1 MNRILQVPEYAM
13 KTPPVYHIIAT
24 ALLLC
29 ILILPASASSVVSIE
44 KPTQEV
50 HAGDDFHVNVNIT
63 PATAIAGAQ
72 IGLNFDSNMLTVNS
86 IEEGN
91 FFDRDN
97 IMSIFISGTVDNQ
110 QGTVSGLFAV
120 TLGQNEIDSSG
131 CFAHV
136 TLTAGDQAG
145 ETTISLSNVILSDSE
160 GNAIPTTTE
169 NTQVTITG
177 TPASSSTETA
187 SAAGSGGGGGGGGD
201 TGESAENIELKE
213 VNKLY
218 ITGNTDVTYTFDNSN
233 NPVKAIRYTS
243 LKNAGFISS
252 TIEILKDVSTTV
264 SEKPEGLI
272 YRNINIWI
280 GKAGYATESNM
291 EDMKISFAVL
301 KKWVQVNDVEI
312 SDIRLNRYHDDRW
325 QVLEAEMTGEDD
337 DFYFFEA
344 ITPGFSPFA
353 ITANVADMADEIET
367 ENKTVNAAASYDDN
381 DLQEQIEEIE
391 VEDISDDTSTFIT
404 GKTGSAK
411 LSQNSILLILV
422 SMSFVVLLRRR
433 EKL

>member
-13 KTPPVYHIIAT
+13 KTPPVYQIIAT

-29 ILILPASASSVVSIE
+29 VLILPASASSVVSIE
-44 KPTQEV
+44 QSTQEV
-50 HAGDDFHVNVNIT
+50 QAGDDFDIYVNIT

-72 IGLNFDSNMLTVNS
+72 IDLNFDSNRLTVNS

-91 FFDRDN
+91 FFDRNDV
-97 IMSIFISGTVDNQ
+97 MSIFISGTVDNQ

-120 TLGQNEIDSSG
+120 TLGQTEIDSPG
-131 CFAHV
+131 TFAHV

-145 ETTISLSNVILSDSE
+145 ESTISLSNVILSDSN

-169 NTQVTITG
+169 NAQVTITG
-177 TPASSSTETA
+177 TSVSSSIEA
-187 SAAGSGGGGGGGGD
+187 AAGSGGGGGGGGGD
-201 TGESAENIELKE
+201 TGESTENIELKE

-218 ITGNTDVTYTFDNSN
+218 ITGNTDVTYTFDDSN
-233 NPVKAIRYTS
+233 NPVKAISYTS

-252 TIEILKDVSTTV
+252 TIEVLKDVSTTV
-264 SEKPEGLI
+264 SEKPKGLI
-272 YRNINIWI
+272 YRNMNIWI
-280 GKAGYATESNM
+280 GKAGYATEGNM
-291 EDMKISFAVL
+291 KDMKISFAVL
-301 KKWVQVNDVEI
+301 KKWVQVNDVETG
-312 SDIRLNRYHDDRW
+312 DIHLNRHNNEKW
-325 QVLEAEMTGEDD
+325 QVLETEMTGEDD

-367 ENKTVNAAASYDDN
+367 ENKPVNAASSYDDN

-411 LSQNSILLILV
+411 LSQNSILLILI

-433 EKL
+433 DKL

>member
-1 MNRILQVPEYAM
+1 MNRMLQVPEYAM
-13 KTPPVYHIIAT
+13 KTPPVYQIIAT

-44 KPTQEV
+44 QSTQEV
-50 HAGDDFHVNVNIT
+50 QAGDDFDVYVNIT
-63 PATAIAGAQ
+63 PSTAIAGAQ
-72 IGLNFDSNMLTVNS
+72 IDLNFDSNMLTVNS

-91 FFDRDN
+91 FFDRNDV
-97 IMSIFISGTVDNQ
+97 MSIFISGTVDNQ

-120 TLGQNEIDSSG
+120 TLGQAKIDSPG
-131 CFAHV
+131 TFAHV

-145 ETTISLSNVILSDSE
+145 ESTISLSNVILSDSD

-169 NTQVTITG
+169 NAQVTIIG
-177 TPASSSTETA
+177 TSVSSSIEA
-187 SAAGSGGGGGGGGD
+187 AAGSGGGGGGGGGD

-218 ITGNTDVTYTFDNSN
+218 ITGNTDVTYTFDDSN

-272 YRNINIWI
+272 YRNMNIWI

-312 SDIRLNRYHDDRW
+312 GDIRLNRHNNEKW
-325 QVLEAEMTGEDD
+325 QVLETEMTGEDD

-353 ITANVADMADEIET
+353 ITANVAS
-367 ENKTVNAAASYDDN
+367 ENVTDNEQVNAASSYDDN
-381 DLQEQIEEIE
+381 DLQEQIEEVE
-391 VEDISDDTSTFIT
+391 VEDISDDTSTFVT

-411 LSQNSILLILV
+411 LSQNSILLILI

>member
-13 KTPPVYHIIAT
+13 KTPPVYQIIAT

-29 ILILPASASSVVSIE
+29 VLILPASASSVVSIE
-44 KPTQEV
+44 QSTQEV
-50 HAGDDFHVNVNIT
+50 QTGDDFDVYVNIT

-72 IGLNFDSNMLTVNS
+72 IDLNFDSNMLTVNS

-91 FFDRDN
+91 FFDRNDV
-97 IMSIFISGTVDNQ
+97 MSIFISGTVDNQ

-120 TLGQNEIDSSG
+120 TLGQTEIDSSG

-145 ETTISLSNVILSDSE
+145 ESTISLSNVILSDSD

-169 NTQVTITG
+169 NAQVTITG
-177 TPASSSTETA
+177 TSVSSSTEA
-187 SAAGSGGGGGGGGD
+187 AAGSGGGGGGGGGD
-201 TGESAENIELKE
+201 TGESVENIELKE

-218 ITGNTDVTYTFDNSN
+218 ITGNTDVTYNFDDSN

-264 SEKPEGLI
+264 SEKPKGLI
-272 YRNINIWI
+272 YRNMNIWI
-280 GKAGYATESNM
+280 GKAGYATEGNM
-291 EDMKISFAVL
+291 KDMKISFAVL

-312 SDIRLNRYHDDRW
+312 GDIHLNRHNNEKW
-325 QVLEAEMTGEDD
+325 QVLETEMTGEDD

-344 ITPGFSPFA
+344 VTPGFSPFA

-367 ENKTVNAAASYDDN
+367 ENKPVNAASSYDDN

>member
-13 KTPPVYHIIAT
+13 KTPPVYQIIAT

-44 KPTQEV
+44 QSTQEV
-50 HAGDDFHVNVNIT
+50 QAGDDFDVYVNIT
-63 PATAIAGAQ
+63 PSTAIAGAQ
-72 IGLNFDSNMLTVNS
+72 IDLNFDSNMLTVNS

-91 FFDRDN
+91 FFDRNDV
-97 IMSIFISGTVDNQ
+97 MSIFISGTVDNQ

-120 TLGQNEIDSSG
+120 TLGQAKIDSPG
-131 CFAHV
+131 TFAHV

-145 ETTISLSNVILSDSE
+145 ESTISLSNVILSDSD

-169 NTQVTITG
+169 NAQVTIIG
-177 TPASSSTETA
+177 TSVSSSIEA
-187 SAAGSGGGGGGGGD
+187 AAGSGGGGGGGGGD

-218 ITGNTDVTYTFDNSN
+218 ITGNTDVTYTFDDSN

-272 YRNINIWI
+272 YRNMNIWI

-312 SDIRLNRYHDDRW
+312 GDIRLNRHNNEKW
-325 QVLEAEMTGEDD
+325 QVLETEMTGEDD

-353 ITANVADMADEIET
+353 ITANVAS
-367 ENKTVNAAASYDDN
+367 ENVTDNEQVNAASSYDDN
-381 DLQEQIEEIE
+381 DLQEQIEEVE
-391 VEDISDDTSTFIT
+391 VEDISDDTSTFVT

-411 LSQNSILLILV
+411 LSQNSILLILI